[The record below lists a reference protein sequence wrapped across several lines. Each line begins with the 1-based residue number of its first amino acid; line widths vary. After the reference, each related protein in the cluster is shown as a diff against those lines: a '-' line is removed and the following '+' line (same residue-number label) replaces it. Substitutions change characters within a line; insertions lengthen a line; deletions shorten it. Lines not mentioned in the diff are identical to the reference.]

1 MQYIE
6 EYSFTTADNFFN
18 YIAPWGTDP
27 VLGNYVFRGH
37 SQESYLLVPT
47 ALRADQKSQLWKIS
61 GLGEPDARAIDMV
74 YFQVQAEYQI
84 LRSFYKLADQRGL
97 EVPLSPRVR
106 EGLVAHNSPLIMF
119 KATSA
124 DKWIPTDMHEAAAL
138 AQHYGM
144 PTSLLDWTYDIFV
157 AMYFAFKGAIGKS
170 GNMCIWCINMEHISF
185 LTPTVESLGV
195 DFVTPHYSGNPHLN
209 AQKGLFTHV
218 PGLMPHIVR
227 IQENPTRIAELEAV
241 VDRRP
246 LDVVID
252 ERLQKRD
259 TNIFKKFYIPCSEAK
274 KGCQIL
280 ERMGYDAAR
289 IFPGYGGVAKQIM
302 TRDEY
307 L

>member
-6 EYSFTTADNFFN
+6 EHSFATADDFFN

-27 VLGNYVFRGH
+27 GLGDYVFRGH

-47 ALRADQKSQLWKIS
+47 ALRADQKSRLWKIS
-61 GLGEPDARAIDMV
+61 GLGEPDARAINLV

-106 EGLVAHNSPLIMF
+106 EGLVAHSSPLIMF

-157 AMYFAFKGAIGKS
+157 AMYFAFKGAIDKS

-218 PGLMPHIVR
+218 PGLMPHIIR
-227 IQENPTRIAELEAV
+227 IQEKPTRIAEIEAV

-246 LDVVID
+246 LDVIID

-280 ERMGYDAAR
+280 EKMGYDAAR
-289 IFPGYGGVAKQIM
+289 IFPGYGGVAEQIL